1 MVNVKV
7 LGWGCARCM
16 RLEQR
21 VRSVAAAHGIPI
33 EVEKV
38 TDIYEI
44 MKWRILQT
52 PGLVVNDK
60 LVSAGRIPKDAEI
73 AKLLAA

>member
-7 LGWGCARCM
+7 LGSGCASCK
-16 RLEQR
+16 RLEEAVRNVATAR
-21 VRSVAAAHGIPI
+21 VIPI

-38 TDIYEI
+38 TDFNEI

-60 LVSAGRIPKDAEI
+60 LVSAGRIPNDAEI